1 MASDFMKSL
10 ARFLVTPVLAGLA
23 VAALFLLLNNREPPV
38 QRHEIVLI
46 EQQVPARETPNTGLA
61 PENRAQLHT
70 TPGDP
75 VSYADAVARAQ
86 PSVVNIFSTKIVT
99 REYHPLLDDP
109 NFRRFFGLNEAPRRE
124 RMLSSLGSGVI
135 VSPTGYVLTNNHVI
149 SGADEIRVAL
159 ADGRETFA
167 AVVGTDPETDLALLF
182 IEMPDLPSITLSKGD
197 TMRVGDV
204 VLAIGNPFGRGQA
217 VTSGIVSALGRH
229 NDLSA
234 FVDFIQT
241 DAAINPGNSGG
252 ALINAYGDLV
262 GINTA
267 IFSKTGTYLGIGFAI
282 PVDTAKSVM
291 MELLQH
297 GQVIRGWLGVEP
309 QVLTDALIKAL
320 DLPDINGLLVK
331 GVFKNGPAHMAGVR
345 PGDIITHLNGEAVND
360 PKIAMNLISS
370 LQPGEKVSI
379 RVIRQREPLE
389 IVAVAAARPA
399 PSN

>member
-1 MASDFMKSL
+1 MKSL

-46 EQQVPARETPNTGLA
+46 EQQVPAREPLQSTGVA
-61 PENRAQLHT
+61 PESRPQLNT
-70 TPGDP
+70 VPGDP

-86 PSVVNIFSTKIVT
+86 PAVVNIFSTKTVT

-182 IEMPDLPSITLSKGD
+182 IEMPDLPSITLAKGD

-204 VLAIGNPFGRGQA
+204 VLAIGNPFGQGQA
-217 VTSGIVSALGRH
+217 VSKGIISALGRH
-229 NDLSA
+229 NNLSV

-267 IFSKTGTYLGIGFAI
+267 IYSKSGGSQGIGFAI

-309 QVLTDALIKAL
+309 QVLTDALIRAL

-331 GVFKNGPAHMAGVR
+331 GIFKNGPAHVAGVR

-360 PKIAMNLISS
+360 PKVAMNLISS

-389 IVAVAAARPA
+389 IVAVAAARPV
-399 PSN
+399 PGY

>member
-1 MASDFMKSL
+1 MQSL
-10 ARFLVTPVLAGLA
+10 ARFLVTPILAGLA
-23 VAALFLLLNNREPPV
+23 MAVVFLLLNNREQPV
-38 QRHEIVLI
+38 QRQEIVLL
-46 EQQVPARETPNTGLA
+46 ERQVPAVNSGGNTGLA
-61 PENRAQLHT
+61 E
-70 TPGDP
+70 TPQQGLSVSRGDP

-86 PSVVNIFSTKIVT
+86 PAVVNIFSTKMVT
-99 REYHPLLDDP
+99 RDYHPLLDDP

-149 SGADEIRVAL
+149 SGADEILVAL
-159 ADGRETFA
+159 ADGRETHA
-167 AVVGTDPETDLALLF
+167 TVVGTDPETDLALLF
-182 IEMPDLPSITLSKGD
+182 IEMPDLPAITLAKSE
-197 TMRVGDV
+197 TIRVGDV
-204 VLAIGNPFGRGQA
+204 ALAIGNPFGQGQA
-217 VTSGIVSALGRH
+217 VTKGIISAVGRH
-229 NDLSA
+229 NNLSA
-234 FVDFIQT
+234 FVDFLQT

-252 ALINAYGDLV
+252 ALINAEGDLV

-309 QVLTDALIKAL
+309 QVLSDALIQAL
-320 DLPDINGLLVK
+320 DLPDING
-331 GVFKNGPAHMAGVR
+331 VFVRGIYKNGPAHKAGIR
-345 PGDIITHLNGEAVND
+345 PGDIITHINGGPISD
-360 PKIAMNLISS
+360 PKTAMNLISS
-370 LQPGEKVSI
+370 MQPGDQVTI

-389 IVAVAAARPA
+389 FMAVASSRPV